1 MNAKKVLV
9 GSVTAVTLTLFT
21 GAVFAQQPAVPQ
33 GDTGQASIARH
44 EEGVRPDAQATR
56 AGMGDGGDARF
67 QRSGHR
73 SGEPHGPDRASP
85 PTGPRFRYVNAS
97 AVEGSESS
105 FGRRSHEAHEAGSRA
120 PEHARSHR

>member
-33 GDTGQASIARH
+33 GDTVQVSIARH

-56 AGMGDGGDARF
+56 AGIGTGAIPGFDV
-67 QRSGHR
+67 RST
-73 SGEPHGPDRASP
+73 DRASRTVP
-85 PTGPRFRYVNAS
+85 IARLRRRGRAS
-97 AVEGSESS
+97 GT
-105 FGRRSHEAHEAGSRA
+105 
-120 PEHARSHR
+120 